1 MTNPP
6 DPADIPADEAAPDTD
21 EGGAFDAAF
30 AEFAEGE
37 GDSPNADPLNE
48 NKSWGNHEQKSIDN
62 SQAAAVPSNPTS
74 AVPAA
79 RPTEDVAARA
89 RIAELEHQRR
99 SDQGRLW
106 VLQRRLTEYQQQQ
119 AASPE
124 AAHKTQGRQT
134 GGIDGT
140 GAVPQD
146 HAPSG
151 DDPLTALMDD
161 YPEVGRPVAQ
171 LLSSLRQQNA
181 ALSGRLAELDARE
194 ADDLLARNEA
204 ALAGTHP
211 DWQDAVTQ
219 PSFMGWL
226 AAQPAYVQQAAQ
238 RNGER
243 IVDPAEAADIIAR
256 FKAAHAQIP
265 PAFSTPTPPGMAPA
279 PAGGVPATL
288 AARRSRQ
295 LDAGASVRSRATG
308 GTGGPPEDFDA
319 AFTYYAGRNP

>member
-1 MTNPP
+1 MTNLP
-6 DPADIPADEAAPDTD
+6 DPADEAAPDTD

-37 GDSPNADPLNE
+37 GDPSTPDPLNE
-48 NKSWGNHEQKSIDN
+48 NKSWGNHEQRSIDN
-62 SQAAAVPSNPTS
+62 GHAAAVTSDPTS

-79 RPTEDVAARA
+79 RPTEDAAARA

-106 VLQRRLTEYQQQQ
+106 VLQRRLMEHQQHQ

-151 DDPLTALMDD
+151 DDPLAALMDD

-226 AAQPAYVQQAAQ
+226 VAQPAYVQQAAQ

-243 IVDPAEAADIIAR
+243 IVDPAEAADIIGR
-256 FKAAHAQIP
+256 FKAAHAAP
-265 PAFSTPTPPGMAPA
+265 PTFSAPTPAGMAPV

-308 GTGGPPEDFDA
+308 ATGGPPEDFDA